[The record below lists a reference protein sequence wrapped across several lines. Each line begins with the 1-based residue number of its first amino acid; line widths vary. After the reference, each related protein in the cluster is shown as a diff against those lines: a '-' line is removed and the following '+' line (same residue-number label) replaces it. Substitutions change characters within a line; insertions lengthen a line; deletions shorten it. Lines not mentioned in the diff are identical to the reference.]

1 MMTYIDAK
9 GKACPMPVIMAKKE
23 LDAGIKQLT
32 IEVDNQTA
40 VENLKRLGASKNCS
54 VAVKNESENFLV
66 VFNNESAEKAL
77 QENIEKPKIPVLPLS
92 GKSPWVLFVGSDG
105 IGSGSP
111 ELGHNLMTM
120 LFYTLSQGDNLPQ
133 SILFMNGGVKLPTQN
148 EQVVE
153 HLHALQARGCEIL
166 VCGTC
171 LNYYGLSEQLKIGT
185 VSNMYDIS
193 SRMLTA
199 AKVISF

>member
-1 MMTYIDAK
+1 MINIDAK

-23 LDAGIKQLT
+23 LDAGAKQLT
-32 IEVDNQTA
+32 IEVDNQIA
-40 VENLKRLGASKNCS
+40 VENLKRLGESQGFTVTAFGEGASFQVAFSADGSLVQSTATKAEGLTEA
-54 VAVKNESENFLV
+54 AVK
-66 VFNNESAEKAL
+66 AD
-77 QENIEKPKIPVLPLS
+77 
-92 GKSPWVLFVGSDG
+92 WVLFVGNEG

-111 ELGHNLMTM
+111 ELGGNLMTM
-120 LFYTLSQGDNLPQ
+120 LFYTLAQGNDLPK
-133 SILFMNGGVKLPTQN
+133 SVLFMNGGVKLPTQN

-153 HLHALQARGCEIL
+153 HLHTLQERGCEVL

-193 SRMLTA
+193 SRMLAA